1 MKPALIGLDFCT
13 GFACWGNSLFRMVKF
28 RLINACTFS
37 PSKAYRGQ
45 NNENPLSKK
54 KPTAGNLNL
63 ALFRT
68 LLQ

>member
-54 KPTAGNLNL
+54 KTYSRPS
-63 ALFRT
+63 
-68 LLQ
+68 QPCII